1 VEVTAAPAGSIRLVL
16 LPGMDGTGELF
27 EPLAQAMGRQHDAID
42 VVRYPG
48 TEPLGYDELERLVRA
63 RLPAG
68 QPFVLLGESFSGPL
82 AISIAA
88 APPPGLRGLI
98 LCCSFARSPKPGLA
112 LLRGGLLEL
121 SMMFMHSGLMRG
133 PMRRMLLGRFATP
146 RLCGLLQGSLRQ
158 VSTAVM
164 TRRMREVQRVNVVD
178 RLAQVRVPVM
188 YLQAVEDRI
197 VPGQAARTIQR
208 ALSGLRIVRLE
219 GPHGLLQAAPAAAA
233 QAIENFCREL
243 GSPEPAIP

>member
-1 VEVTAAPAGSIRLVL
+1 
-16 LPGMDGTGELF
+16 MDGTGELF

-146 RLCGLLQGSLRQ
+146 RLCGLLQDSLRQ

-188 YLQAVEDRI
+188 YLQAIEDRI

-219 GPHGLLQAAPAAAA
+219 GPHGLLQAAPVAAA